1 MPYNPNLKCQALSK
15 REASKFKPD
24 KPTLLIS
31 IQDGDKSHLPFK
43 NRTNHITRSRY
54 KDVLFCYF
62 DDIDLIRL
70 NCEFNSPFLFSQF
83 RRKNYH
89 KSSLNNHFANPEN
102 F

>member
-62 DDIDLIRL
+62 DDIDLIRPIV
-70 NCEFNSPFLFSQF
+70 NSIVHFYSHNQTQKL
-83 RRKNYH
+83 
-89 KSSLNNHFANPEN
+89 SSSS
-102 F
+102 